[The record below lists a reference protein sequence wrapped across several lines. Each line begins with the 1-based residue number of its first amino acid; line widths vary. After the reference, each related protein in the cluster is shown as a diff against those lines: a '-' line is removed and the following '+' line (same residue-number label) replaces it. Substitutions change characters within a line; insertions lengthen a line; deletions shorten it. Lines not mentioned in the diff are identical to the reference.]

1 MVKILD
7 RYIARQYLVNAVA
20 LTVILFSFVVTIDV
34 SLNFDRFSRVAE
46 RLLAGEGLNAEGLR
60 KFLTTLFLIA
70 DLWWPRLLQLFN
82 YMLGLVLVGA
92 MGFTFS
98 QLVKGRELVAV
109 LASGVP
115 LTRVSVPVLAI
126 ALVLTGVQAVNQEFV
141 VPRIAGLLTR
151 DHGDAGKRSMGSG
164 RIPLCADAK
173 GRLFYGRGFDAD
185 KGLLED
191 LYVWERDERGLAL
204 RRIHA
209 DRAVWRDGGWDLT
222 NGTAESRRG
231 EIGAPEPVTRIDT
244 DLDPTSLTMKRFENY
259 SQNLSFAQL
268 GKMLDSK
275 EQLPE
280 MRRDQLER
288 LRWGRISIMLSNML
302 SLVVAVPFFLR
313 REPANMVVQSL
324 KCAPLAIIALMGGV
338 LGASASI
345 PGMPAALGVFVP
357 VLVLAPLAVAAA
369 TGVRT

>member
-1 MVKILD
+1 
-7 RYIARQYLVNAVA
+7 
-20 LTVILFSFVVTIDV
+20 
-34 SLNFDRFSRVAE
+34 
-46 RLLAGEGLNAEGLR
+46 
-60 KFLTTLFLIA
+60 
-70 DLWWPRLLQLFN
+70 
-82 YMLGLVLVGA
+82 
-92 MGFTFS
+92 
-98 QLVKGRELVAV
+98 
-109 LASGVP
+109 
-115 LTRVSVPVLAI
+115 
-126 ALVLTGVQAVNQEFV
+126 
-141 VPRIAGLLTR
+141 
-151 DHGDAGKRSMGSG
+151 
-164 RIPLCADAK
+164 
-173 GRLFYGRGFDAD
+173 
-185 KGLLED
+185 
-191 LYVWERDERGLAL
+191 
-204 RRIHA
+204 
-209 DRAVWRDGGWDLT
+209 
-222 NGTAESRRG
+222 
-231 EIGAPEPVTRIDT
+231 
-244 DLDPTSLTMKRFENY
+244 MKRFENY

>member
-1 MVKILD
+1 MTILD
-7 RYIARQYLVNAVA
+7 RYIARQYLINALA
-20 LTVILFSFVVTIDV
+20 LTVILFSFVITIDV
-34 SLNFDRFSRVAE
+34 SLNFDRFSSVAE
-46 RLLAGEGLNAEGLR
+46 KLLKGEGIDASWLR
-60 KFLTTLFLIA
+60 KFLTTLFLIL

-82 YMLGLVLVGA
+82 FMLGLVLVGA

-115 LTRVSVPVLAI
+115 LTRVARPVLLI
-126 ALVLTGVQAVNQEFV
+126 ALAMTLVQAVNQELV

-151 DHGDAGKRSMGSG
+151 DHGDAGKRSLGSG
-164 RIPLCADAK
+164 RVMLCADAAGK
-173 GRLFYGRGFDAD
+173 LFYARAFDAE
-185 KGLLED
+185 KGVLED
-191 LYVWERDERGLAL
+191 LYVWERDERGLAT

-209 DRAVWRDGGWDLT
+209 KTATWRDGGWDLT
-222 NGTAESRRG
+222 GGEAESRRG
-231 EIGAPEPVTRIDT
+231 EIGVPEVVARVET

-259 SQNLSFAQL
+259 SQNMSFAQL
-268 GKMLDSK
+268 GKMLESK
-275 EQLPE
+275 EKIPE
-280 MRRDQLER
+280 ARREQLER
-288 LRWGRISIMLSNML
+288 LRWGRLSVMLSNML

-313 REPANMVVQSL
+313 REPANMVAQSL
-324 KCAPLAIIALMGGV
+324 KCAPVAILALMGGV
-338 LGASASI
+338 LGASAAI